1 MKPSQG
7 WRAKMIKVT
16 VSKEARKDLVNI
28 HRYISEEL
36 ENPEAANRIIHELR
50 SAAEDLQLFPC
61 RGRPL
66 DALISVHTEY
76 RYLPCENY
84 CIFYLEDEENVVI
97 VRILHQRQDY
107 LRALFGL

>member
-1 MKPSQG
+1 
-7 WRAKMIKVT
+7 MIRVT
-16 VSKEARKDLVNI
+16 VSGEARKDLVNI
-28 HRYISEEL
+28 HRYISGET
-36 ENPEAANRIIHELR
+36 ENPQAANRIIHELR
-50 SAAEDLQLFPC
+50 SAVEGLRLFP
-61 RGRPL
+61 RKGKTL

-107 LRALFGL
+107 LRALFSL

>member
-1 MKPSQG
+1 
-7 WRAKMIKVT
+7 MIRVT
-16 VSKEARKDLVNI
+16 VSREARKDLVTI
-28 HRYISEEL
+28 RRYISEEL
-36 ENPEAANRIIHELR
+36 ENPQTADRIIHELR
-50 SAAEDLQLFPC
+50 SAIENLQFFSR

-66 DALISVHTEY
+66 DALIAVHTEY

-107 LRALFGL
+107 LRALFDL